1 MMRICVTLLLAI
13 VSGFTFS
20 QSLFDPT
27 ELQRIA
33 KSERPGHL
41 LIAKS
46 GGGPSGGYDMRYHR
60 LELDLDPSIRAIS
73 GVAIHRLTATE
84 DLDALVLDLSS
95 ELLVSSVIRD
105 GQSQSFTQANDKLTL
120 PLSATLL
127 TGETTEIRITYRGI
141 PPDSGFGSFVQDEHA
156 GAPILWTL
164 SEPYGASDWWPCKMD
179 LNDKADSL
187 DILVTVPA
195 GQRVASNGLLVEE
208 EVQPDG
214 RVLFHW
220 KHRHPIVHYLVAVA
234 VTNYAVYSDFVPLAD
249 RTVEVLNYV
258 FPEDLASVQSATPQL
273 IGQMQLFS
281 ELFGEYPFAD
291 EKYGHAHFSWGG
303 GMEHQTMSFMGDFS
317 YELMAHELA
326 HQWFGNMVTCGSWED
341 VWLNEGFATY
351 LSGLCY
357 EHLAPIYWM
366 PFKRGRRDYIVSEP
380 GGSVR
385 CMDTTSVNT
394 LFNSRLTY
402 AKSAMVLHMLRWVC
416 GDSAFYAG
424 VNNYLYDPAIFN
436 GSARTPQLVGHLE
449 SASGKDLGQ
458 FMDDW
463 YSGEGYPSYLL
474 TWAQDGN
481 GLVDFS
487 LDQSTSHPSVNFF
500 SMPVPLR
507 FWSGGVD
514 TTVVVEH
521 SFSGQ
526 SFQVELAA
534 AVDSVQLDPD
544 IWIVSGPSII
554 TKVPEFSSATT
565 MLRVL
570 PNPALDVIML
580 DAESTSGHA
589 AFTLFDAQGR
599 SVQEGIWSGGPLSIQ
614 SLAPGLHLLELRT
627 AKDIRRARFVKE

>member
-1 MMRICVTLLLAI
+1 MRIRVTLLLAV
-13 VSGFTFS
+13 VSGFAFS
-20 QSLFDPT
+20 QSLFDPAQ
-27 ELQRIA
+27 LQRIA
-33 KSERPGHL
+33 KSERPGHMA
-41 LIAKS
+41 IAKS
-46 GGGPSGGYDMRYHR
+46 GGEPSGGYDMRYHR
-60 LELDLDPSIRAIS
+60 LELDLDPSVRAIS
-73 GVAIHRLTATE
+73 GVAIHRLAATE
-84 DLDALVLDLSS
+84 DLDAVVLDLSS
-95 ELLVSSVIRD
+95 ELVVSSVIRD
-105 GQSQSFTQANDKLTL
+105 GQAQAFSQTNDKLTL

-127 TGETTEIRITYRGI
+127 TGEMTEIHITYSGI

-164 SEPYGASDWWPCKMD
+164 SEPYGARDWWPCKMD

-195 GQRVASNGLLVEE
+195 GQRVASNGLLVQEE
-208 EVQPDG
+208 LQPDG

-234 VTNYAVYSDFVPLAD
+234 VTNYVVYSDFAPLAD

-258 FPEDLASVQSATPQL
+258 FPEDLASSQNDTPRL
-273 IGQMQLFS
+273 IPQMQLFS

-291 EKYGHAHFSWGG
+291 EKYGHAQFSWGG
-303 GMEHQTMSFMGDFS
+303 GMEHQTMSFMGDFN

-326 HQWFGNMVTCGSWED
+326 HQWFGNLVTCGSWED

-357 EHLAPIYWM
+357 ENLEPFYWM
-366 PFKRGRRDYIVSEP
+366 PFKRSRRDYIVSEP

-385 CMDTTSVNT
+385 CMDTTGVNT

-436 GSARTPQLVGHLE
+436 GSARTPQLVAHLE

-463 YSGEGYPSYLL
+463 YIGEGYPSYLL
-474 TWAQDGN
+474 TWTQDGN
-481 GLVDFS
+481 GLVDFN
-487 LDQSTSHPSVNFF
+487 LGQSTSHPSVDFF
-500 SMPVPLR
+500 AMPVPLR

-526 SFQVELAA
+526 SFQLSLSV

-554 TKVPEFSSATT
+554 TKVPELSAATT
-565 MLRVL
+565 LLRVF

-580 DAESTSGHA
+580 DTELTFGNATY
-589 AFTLFDAQGR
+589 TLFDAQGR
-599 SVQEGIWSGGPLSIQ
+599 SVQEGIWSGEELSIETL
-614 SLAPGLHLLELRT
+614 SPGLHLLELRST
-627 AKDIRRARFVKE
+627 EGIRRARFVKE

>member
-1 MMRICVTLLLAI
+1 MRICVALLLAV
-13 VSGFTFS
+13 VSGLAYS

-27 ELQRIA
+27 QLERIA
-33 KSERPGHL
+33 KSERRGQL
-41 LIAKS
+41 LIEKS

-73 GVAIHRLTATE
+73 GVAIHQLVATE

-95 ELLVSSVIRD
+95 ELVVSSVIRD
-105 GQSQSFTQANDKLTL
+105 GQVQAFGQANDKLTL

-127 TGETTEIRITYRGI
+127 TGMATELRITYGGI
-141 PPDSGFGSFVQDEHA
+141 PPETGFGSFVQDEHA

-164 SEPYGASDWWPCKMD
+164 SEPYGSRDWWPCKMD

-195 GQRVASNGLLVEE
+195 GQRVASNGLLVQEE
-208 EVQPDG
+208 IQPDG

-220 KHRHPIVHYLVAVA
+220 KHRHPIAHYLVAVA
-234 VTNYAVYSDFVPLAD
+234 TTNYAVYSDFVPLAD

-273 IGQMQLFS
+273 IEQMQLFS

-291 EKYGHAHFSWGG
+291 EKYGHAQFSWGG
-303 GMEHQTMSFMGDFS
+303 GMEHQTMSFMGNFS

-326 HQWFGNMVTCGSWED
+326 HQWFGNRVTCGSWED

-357 EHLAPIYWM
+357 EHLVPIYWM
-366 PFKRGRRDYIVSEP
+366 PFKRGRRDHVISEP

-385 CMDTTSVNT
+385 CMDTTNVST
-394 LFNSRLTY
+394 LFSSRLTY

-436 GSARTPQLVGHLE
+436 GSARTPQLTAHLE

-458 FMDDW
+458 FMDNW
-463 YSGEGYPSYLL
+463 YSGEGYPSYILS
-474 TWAQDGN
+474 WAQVGN
-481 GLVDFS
+481 GTVQFT

-500 SMPVPLR
+500 AMPVPLR
-507 FWSGGVD
+507 FWSDGVD

-526 SFQVELAA
+526 SFQVELSAV
-534 AVDSVQLDPD
+534 VDSVQLDPD

-554 TKVPEFSSATT
+554 TKVPELSAANTL
-565 MLRVL
+565 LRVF

-580 DAESTSGHA
+580 ETDNTFGRASY
-589 AFTLFDAQGR
+589 TLFDAQGR
-599 SVQEGIWSGGPLSIQ
+599 NVQEGSWSGNALSIQ
-614 SLAPGLHLLELRT
+614 GLSPGPHLLELRCT
-627 AKDIRRARFVKE
+627 EGTRRARFVKE